1 MFQTK
6 YVNLNVLN
14 MLKTSKTLIEHT
26 SCACNMMVK
35 NAIEIKT
42 EITINIYASS
52 RI

>member
-1 MFQTK
+1 
-6 YVNLNVLN
+6 

-35 NAIEIKT
+35 NVIEIKT
-42 EITINIYASS
+42 EITINIYASP